1 MNILV
6 LCANDETVENQQWKN
21 FLPKK
26 YLNLKNKV
34 YYTGLDITED
44 VSNNIHKKSITE
56 FNKYKTEQFDF
67 IINEFCMDSLNID
80 IYNLINKKLKTN
92 GYYIDVAMITDEIE
106 IYDKD
111 TRKLKNIFLKK
122 GSVTKERLVKII
134 NLLDPPVKL
143 HSWNDYLFA
152 MYPKKDRKSRLR
164 QSSLKLDH
172 FSFQSLRENKEAKN
186 KLLKTIAQQKSVK
199 TLQTK
204 LSKINVR

>member
-106 IYDKD
+106 IYDKN
-111 TRKLKNIFLKK
+111 TRELKNIFLKK
-122 GSVTKERLVKII
+122 SSVTKERLVKII

-172 FSFQSLRENKEAKN
+172 FSFQSLRENKAAKN
-186 KLLKTIAQQKSVK
+186 KLLKTIIQKKSVK

>member
-80 IYNLINKKLKTN
+80 IHNLINKKLKTN

-106 IYDKD
+106 IYDKN
-111 TRKLKNIFLKK
+111 TRELKNIFLKK

-172 FSFQSLRENKEAKN
+172 FSFQSLRENKAAKN
-186 KLLKTIAQQKSVK
+186 KLLKTIAQKKSVK

>member
-92 GYYIDVAMITDEIE
+92 GYYIDVAMIIDEIE

-111 TRKLKNIFLKK
+111 TRELKNIFLKK
-122 GSVTKERLVKII
+122 SSVTKERLVKII

-172 FSFQSLRENKEAKN
+172 FSFQSLRENKAAKN
-186 KLLKTIAQQKSVK
+186 KLLKTIAQKKSVK

>member
-106 IYDKD
+106 IYDKN
-111 TRKLKNIFLKK
+111 TRELKNIFFKK
-122 GSVTKERLVKII
+122 GSVTRKI
-134 NLLDPPVKL
+134 
-143 HSWNDYLFA
+143 S
-152 MYPKKDRKSRLR
+152 
-164 QSSLKLDH
+164 
-172 FSFQSLRENKEAKN
+172 KN
-186 KLLKTIAQQKSVK
+186 
-199 TLQTK
+199 
-204 LSKINVR
+204 N

>member
-106 IYDKD
+106 IYDKN
-111 TRKLKNIFLKK
+111 TRELKNIFLKK
-122 GSVTKERLVKII
+122 SSVTKERLVKII

-204 LSKINVR
+204 LSKISVG